1 MDFPRGPVVRSLP
14 SNAAGTDSVPGLEAK
29 ISHALLP
36 KNQNMKQ
43 KQDCKFSGLYLK
55 TLKKK
60 EFEIKLEIIYEIK
73 LEINNKKDTWKI
85 FKYLEIKSHVSN

>member
-1 MDFPRGPVVRSLP
+1 MQIQWSIF
-14 SNAAGTDSVPGLEAK
+14 
-29 ISHALLP
+29 
-36 KNQNMKQ
+36 KNI
-43 KQDCKFSGLYLK
+43 
-55 TLKKK
+55 KKK